1 MLFFF
6 FSVRSLSV
14 IESITHGRM
23 TAIYNSTIDVDEDT
37 GITSPNFLQR
47 FARQYWSIH
56 GYLSLV
62 VCTFGILTNIV
73 NIIILTEKSMRT
85 SINCILTGIAISDIL
100 TMMSYMPF
108 AIHFYIEHSLV
119 VTPEKYTYGWVTFLV
134 FHINITTTTHTIS
147 IWLAVFLA
155 ILRYTFILSKGRGE
169 RIPNTQNT
177 TFIVCLIYAL
187 SSIFNIPHYLTN
199 RVVVRPQ
206 DEFNETIYG
215 LGDVG
220 IGNKDSQPTTLALI
234 NFWSYAI
241 IGKLLPCVLITIFG
255 GLLLHTLQETK
266 ERTKILRSSSVEQ
279 RVRQHSRTTRMLL
292 AIIVLFLITELP
304 QGILI
309 VISGIVDGFFLNVYI
324 LLGDV
329 MDIIALVNNA
339 INFLFY
345 CTMSQHFRN
354 SFVDLLRSSLKT
366 CFRYSF
372 RSDEIGKSTSASM
385 V

>member
-1 MLFFF
+1 MVGVT
-6 FSVRSLSV
+6 SHRSMS
-14 IESITHGRM
+14 
-23 TAIYNSTIDVDEDT
+23 ADYNATFDT
-37 GITSPNFLQR
+37 DKEEGITSPILLQE
-47 FARQYWSIH
+47 FAHRYWSIH

-100 TMMSYMPF
+100 TMTSYVPF
-108 AIHFYIEHSLV
+108 AIHFYIDHTLD
-119 VTPEKYTYGWVTFLV
+119 VTPEKYTFGWVMFLV

-155 ILRYTFILSKGRGE
+155 ILRYTFIISKGRGE
-169 RIPNTQNT
+169 RIPNPQSTAL
-177 TFIVCLIYAL
+177 IVCLIYVL
-187 SSIFNIPHYLTN
+187 SSLFNIPQYLIN
-199 RVVVRPQ
+199 RVVVRSQ
-206 DEFNETIYG
+206 NVSNETIYG
-215 LGDVG
+215 LGDIG
-220 IGNKDSQPTTLALI
+220 IGDSDSKPTTLALI

-241 IGKLLPCVLITIFG
+241 VGKLLPCVLITIFG

-309 VISGIVDGFFLNVYI
+309 VVSGIVDGFFLNIYS
-324 LLGDV
+324 LLGDS

-354 SFVDLLRSSLKT
+354 SFVDLVRSSLKT